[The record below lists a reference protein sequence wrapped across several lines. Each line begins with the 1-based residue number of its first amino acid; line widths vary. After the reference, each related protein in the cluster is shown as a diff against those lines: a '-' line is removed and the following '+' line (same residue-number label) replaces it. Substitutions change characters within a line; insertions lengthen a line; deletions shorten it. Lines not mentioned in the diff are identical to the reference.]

1 MFGWM
6 NGSRVDQLPMLHLDG
21 AALPPAERLAAFA
34 QIAAGYAVTPLT
46 PDFMVDSRA
55 WHLGELVITA
65 SELTAVRIERTAA
78 HIRADRRDSY
88 SLIMLRH
95 GSWNADT
102 SAGFVQVASGQ
113 IGVMDYAE
121 PWLVEGTGQ
130 DNVIV
135 VVPRAL
141 AEQIAP
147 DSAQLNGRVL
157 GGASGRLLAEH
168 VMALAQHL
176 PALSRAEAAS
186 IQQATINLIAAALN
200 ALPKEHH
207 APFRHQRQIGGKVL
221 AYIETRLTDLDLS
234 VATICR
240 DVGVSRATLYRAFK
254 EVEGVAAYI
263 LDRRLEAAHGRIAD
277 PAEQA
282 SIAEIADRFCFSSP
296 ARFSTAFRRRFGY
309 TPVSARGVPA
319 QARELDGLFDGW
331 RRVLAIPPETE
342 ITAQH
347 PGPAPDQP
355 VPAAPARSRPRPPA
369 VRAL

>member
-1 MFGWM
+1 MLAWM
-6 NGSRVDQLPMLHLDG
+6 NESSVDLLPMLHLDG
-21 AALPPAERLAAFA
+21 AALPLKERLAAFG

-65 SELTAVRIERTAA
+65 SRLTAVCIERTAA

-88 SLIMLRH
+88 SLILLRH
-95 GSWNADT
+95 GSWSADT
-102 SAGFVQVASGQ
+102 TAGFVQVSSGQ
-113 IGVMDYAE
+113 IGVMDFAE

-141 AEQIAP
+141 AEQLAP
-147 DSAQLNGRVL
+147 DLAPLNGRVL
-157 GGASGRLLAEH
+157 GGISGRLLAEH

-176 PALSRAEAAS
+176 PALSRAEAGL
-186 IQQATINLIAAALN
+186 IQQATVQLIAAALN

-221 AYIETRLTDLDLS
+221 AHIETRLTHQDLS

-254 EVEGVAAYI
+254 DVGGVAAYI
-263 LDRRLEAAHGRIAD
+263 LQRRLEAAHGRIAD

-282 SIAEIADRFCFSSP
+282 NIAEIADRYCFSSP

-309 TPVSARGVPA
+309 TPVSARGVPS
-319 QARELDGLFDGW
+319 QTRDLDGLFEGW
-331 RRVLAIPPETE
+331 RRVLAVPPEAE
-342 ITAQH
+342 ITA
-347 PGPAPDQP
+347 
-355 VPAAPARSRPRPPA
+355 
-369 VRAL
+369 